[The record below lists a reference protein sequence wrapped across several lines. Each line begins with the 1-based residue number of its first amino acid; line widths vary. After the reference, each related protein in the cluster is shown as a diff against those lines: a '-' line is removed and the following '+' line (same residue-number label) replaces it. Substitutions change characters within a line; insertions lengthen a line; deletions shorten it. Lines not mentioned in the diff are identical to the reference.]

1 MTGSDLQEVPA
12 RKGRAAELRKGQHIK
27 MVNTHGTQVI
37 DMWALNT
44 EDMIELMSMR
54 HTKSCLKK
62 MIPAVGEPF
71 YTNRRHPILTWVE
84 DRSPGVH
91 DVVLPACDKWRYI
104 WDGYEGFHDSC
115 GNNLEEALHAIGR
128 EPPPETPQPL
138 NLWMN
143 CPIHDDG
150 RIDYIAPATK
160 PGDYSVFR
168 AEMDCI
174 VVMSACP
181 YDLGMP
187 INGDDGV
194 PKAVHY
200 QVW

>member
-1 MTGSDLQEVPA
+1 MTGSVMQEVPA

-27 MVNTHGTQVI
+27 MVNTHGSQVI
-37 DMWALNT
+37 DMWAFNA

-62 MIPAVGEPF
+62 MIPAEGEAF
-71 YTNRRHPILTWVE
+71 YTNRRHPILTWVA

-104 WDGYEGFHDSC
+104 WDKHDGFHDSC
-115 GNNLEEALHAIGR
+115 GNNLEEALRAIGR
-128 EPPPETPQPL
+128 GPPPETPQPL

-150 RIDYIAPATK
+150 RIDYIAPVTK
-160 PGDYSVFR
+160 PGDHAVFR

-187 INGDDGV
+187 INGEDGV